1 MLCILLSKHLNL
13 HTFISLRIDYNKQL
27 FQGFMFKFNQIIK
40 GTLILTISG
49 ILSRI
54 LGFLY
59 RIFLSNLIG
68 AEGMGIF
75 QLIFPVLTF
84 CVALSC
90 GGIQIAVSRFVAE
103 SKSKSQS
110 FLVLVGSIIM
120 SLILSSITCLIL
132 YNFAT
137 PISIHI
143 IKNGVC
149 AQLLKYASVTI
160 PMTAFHSCICGYYLG
175 LKKTFVPA
183 TSTIIEQVAK
193 LFSLYIIGTV
203 WIGNGIKITPL
214 IAVFSMVISEFIGV
228 IFCIIAI
235 CSEKKYSFKII
246 NLLKTI
252 KVTFSVSYVLTLNK
266 LMLTFLQCIEA
277 ILIPLVLVK
286 SGESTSNALSL
297 YGILTGMAIPVITF
311 PSAINASVS
320 TMILPT
326 IAEANTSDNP
336 DKVKN
341 TTELSLWFSMVTGI
355 FCIGIFLFYGD
366 FIGSNIFGHPQ
377 AGKFIQILAW
387 LCPFMYLSITL
398 GSILHGLGKTNT
410 AFVHNVIGTFIKLGF
425 LWFIVPQIG
434 ITGYLWG
441 ILISNLFV
449 TALHAIYVSKY
460 INFNFSTTNNIIKPT
475 LWLLISLTVGKLVI
489 FILSFASYRG
499 KGYSIICETISAIFV
514 CIVFGSFLL
523 QDFKIKKAG

>member
-1 MLCILLSKHLNL
+1 
-13 HTFISLRIDYNKQL
+13 
-27 FQGFMFKFNQIIK
+27 MFKINHIIK

-49 ILSRI
+49 IISRI

-103 SKSKSQS
+103 SKSKAQS

-120 SLILSSITCLIL
+120 SLFMSLFTCLVL
-132 YNFAT
+132 YKFAE

-143 IKNGVC
+143 IKNTAC
-149 AQLLKYASVTI
+149 AQLLRYASITI
-160 PMTAFHSCICGYYLG
+160 PMTAFHSCISGYYLG

-183 TSTIIEQVAK
+183 WSSVFEQIAK
-193 LFSLYIIGTV
+193 VIALYVMGMV
-203 WIGNGIKITPL
+203 WIGNGIEITPL
-214 IAVFSMVISEFIGV
+214 IAVYSMIISEIAGV
-228 IFCIIAI
+228 AFCLVAI
-235 CSEKKYSFKII
+235 CSEKKYSFKIR
-246 NLLKTI
+246 NLFRTMKNTL
-252 KVTFSVSYVLTLNK
+252 SVSYVLTLNR
-266 LMLTFLQCIEA
+266 LMMSFLQCIEA
-277 ILIPLVLVK
+277 ILVPIVLVK
-286 SGESTSNALSL
+286 SGESNSSALSI

-311 PSAINASVS
+311 PSAINSSVS

-326 IAEANTSDNP
+326 IAQANTSDEP
-336 DKVKN
+336 GRVKK
-341 TTELSLWFSMVTGI
+341 TTEFSIWFSMVTGI

-366 FIGSNIFGHPQ
+366 FIGTNIFGHPE
-377 AGKFIQILAW
+377 AGEYIQILAW

-398 GSILHGLGKTNT
+398 GSVLHGLGKTNT

-425 LWFIVPQIG
+425 LWFVVPEIG

-441 ILISNLFV
+441 LLISNLVV
-449 TALHAIYVSKY
+449 TALHSLYVSKY
-460 INFNFSTTNNIIKPT
+460 VNFEFSPLENILKPT
-475 LWLLISLTVGKLVI
+475 TWLLVSLAVGELVRY
-489 FILSFASYRG
+489 ILSFASYNS
-499 KGYSIICETISAIFV
+499 KIYNIICAGISAI
-514 CIVFGSFLL
+514 CICVIFGYFLL
-523 QDFKIKKAG
+523 RNLKSKKS